1 VRTRAIT
8 ALFFGLVCLAV
19 LPGVAAAQA
28 RPAARSSGTGS
39 AGEVGLTYSI
49 LHADETTAK
58 IGFGI
63 DFAKMLREVTPD
75 IGLHG
80 VGEFG
85 VNHFDGGTTESFLG
99 GARFMGRSMPQAR
112 PFGQV
117 LAGITHGAGSSGT
130 NFTLQ
135 FGGGADI
142 ALTALKNC
150 DLRVQVDFPIVFFDG
165 GHDTG
170 FRFNFGIAL
179 PVPMK

>member
-1 VRTRAIT
+1 MT
-8 ALFFGLVCLAV
+8 ALFMGLMVVALVPALAS
-19 LPGVAAAQA
+19 AQA
-28 RPAARSSGTGS
+28 RRAARSSSTGS
-39 AGEVGLTYSI
+39 DAEVGLTYSI
-49 LHADETTAK
+49 LHADEATAGL
-58 IGFGI
+58 GFGI

-75 IGLHG
+75 IGLHA

-99 GARFMGRSMPQAR
+99 GARFMGHSNPKAR

-135 FGGGADI
+135 FGGGADV

-179 PVPMK
+179 PLK